1 MVSKRIIQDVTLLR
15 VAQQP
20 LLIIALSYFELL
32 FTTHEWLAKDKK
44 KRICQIK
51 KKESVPKATLNPD
64 VI

>member
-20 LLIIALSYFELL
+20 RLIIALSYFELL
-32 FTTHEWLAKDKK
+32 FTTHERLTKD
-44 KRICQIK
+44 K
-51 KKESVPKATLNPD
+51 KKESVPTATLNPD

>member
-20 LLIIALSYFELL
+20 RLIIALSYFELL
-32 FTTHEWLAKDKK
+32 FTTHERLTKD
-44 KRICQIK
+44 K